1 MKSRSRN
8 LEVIHSGM
16 VLLSDEKGRG
26 RPAKLVLTKEQLSIQ
41 VHAGSGDDASSLSGG
56 LAETS
61 DSTITNRPRTVNI
74 PKTKEGLGLSI
85 KASVLFTPSFIRAF
99 RAGTTGRTPSRSSS
113 PKCCPAFPPPLTGQI
128 FVGDAIVEIN
138 GQSTEKKTHEEVVN
152 MLREAPEPHV
162 TLTLKHNVQMAP
174 LLRSNSSKRLSGS
187 VGDSIVDVNMFKIQS
202 ALKTATERAKE
213 WKTVNKLPLPM
224 AIVSRYLWGTDKLRN
239 NAFEVRSVDGRSSGI
254 IHCEDR
260 GALDLWIKFIDNH
273 VAALNKKSIKMSNK
287 FLHPS
292 EHISYI
298 GWVEERMPQN
308 YFDDPKM
315 RWEQRFIILK
325 GADLCVFETPP
336 LNSEELDK
344 CVCLYKIYETALK
357 TAVKRRDRREHIFCL
372 DTYLGQSHYF
382 SLHGAVQLQQFEAAY
397 YNCVYKSVTAMQAR
411 TFACSSEGR
420 PAGFVLDIKQGFSLY
435 DVPTKKYNWQY
446 GFDELESSS
455 DDGKMRLQL
464 VFRSQS
470 PNPFSKFDVKEIEC
484 DQILAV
490 VFTMHAFYV
499 TKTIGAD
506 PEFLKQTPLS

>member
-1 MKSRSRN
+1 MKNRSRN
-8 LEVIHSGM
+8 LDVIHSGM

-41 VHAGSGDDASSLSGG
+41 VHAGSGDDASSISG
-56 LAETS
+56 LAEASETTLS
-61 DSTITNRPRTVNI
+61 NKPRTVNI
-74 PKTKEGLGLSI
+74 SKTKDGLGLSI
-85 KASVLFTPSFIRAF
+85 KGGND
-99 RAGTTGRTPSRSSS
+99 GTTAVPIVISKVL
-113 PKCCPAFPPPLTGQI
+113 PNFPAAQTGQI

-138 GQSTEKKTHEEVVN
+138 GVGTENKSHEDVVN
-152 MLREAPEPHV
+152 MLREAPDPNV
-162 TLTLKHNVQMAP
+162 TLTLRHNSQMAP
-174 LLRSNSSKRLSGS
+174 LLRSNSMKRLSGS
-187 VGDSIVDVNMFKIQS
+187 VNDSIIEVNMFKIQS
-202 ALKTATERAKE
+202 ALKTATERAREAASMKE
-213 WKTVNKLPLPM
+213 DDLTSTQWKTINKLPLPM
-224 AIVSRYLWGTDKLRN
+224 AIVSRYLWSTDKLRN
-239 NAFEVRSVDGRSSGI
+239 NAFEVRSVDGRSSGV

-273 VAALNKKSIKMSNK
+273 IAALNKKSIKMSNK

-298 GWVEERMPQN
+298 GWVEERMPPN
-308 YFDDPKM
+308 YFDDPKL

-325 GADLCVFETPP
+325 GSDLCVFETPP

-382 SLHGAVQLQQFEAAY
+382 SLHGSTQLQQFETAY
-397 YNCVYKSVTAMQAR
+397 YNCVYKSVTTMQAR
-411 TFACSSEGR
+411 TFACSYDGR
-420 PAGFVLDIKQGFSLY
+420 PAGFVLDIKAGFSMY
-435 DVPTKKYNWQY
+435 DIPTKKYIWQY
-446 GFDELESSS
+446 GFEELESSS

-464 VFRSQS
+464 VYKLQT
-470 PNPFSKFDVKEIEC
+470 PNPFSALDVKEIEC

-499 TKTIGAD
+499 TKIMGAD
-506 PEFLKQTPLS
+506 PEHLKATPLS